1 MKTASLGVE
10 SRGYHVIC
18 NNFVVMGTS
27 TISLFY
33 KRLVPTFPKS
43 QLEQEY
49 REGVSR
55 VGKKHG
61 KGYES
66 TEARSLT
73 ALSVKVEA
81 TLFRT
86 VVFSLYVSFS
96 SCRDKTC
103 SNTVNEKVF
112 YGQVVYA
119 NSGHAPHLPSTRHV
133 RFTKL
138 RVNTWSHRQNQRLSC
153 R

>member
-1 MKTASLGVE
+1 MKTASLEVD
-10 SRGYHVIC
+10 SRRYHVMC
-18 NNFVVMGTS
+18 TNFVVMRAS

-33 KRLVPTFPKS
+33 KRLVRTFPKS

-49 REGVSR
+49 REGLSR

-81 TLFRT
+81 TLFRI

-96 SCRDKTC
+96 SCRDKH
-103 SNTVNEKVF
+103 
-112 YGQVVYA
+112 VVIR
-119 NSGHAPHLPSTRHV
+119 STKKYPMAKPYMRIPAMPLIFHPPAMCV
-133 RFTKL
+133 SLNCT
-138 RVNTWSHRQNQRLSC
+138 
-153 R
+153 